1 MARISMIS
9 DEEATQDPVV
19 EALYEGARNLVGRV
33 PNATRVRA
41 HLPRFAAWNLALTSG
56 LHRQGGGGTLEGSM
70 KELIVLKTSMLNE
83 CDYCRTHNEVLAQE
97 TGLSVDQI
105 DAVEG
110 DYQSSELFTPR
121 EKAAIRWA
129 EAVTINTAYRDDA
142 AFAELQKHFTEPEIL
157 EVTWLSAYFNMSNRL
172 QNSLRVDIE
181 PADEVE
187 WIRRRPT
194 ASPDAIVDFVAGF
207 VSVLQDQGATAA
219 PGSVHLTDAPEQEP
233 AGAHQ

>member
-9 DEEATQDPVV
+9 DEEALKDPVV
-19 EALYEGARNLVGRV
+19 EALYEGARTLVGRV

-70 KELIVLKTSMLNE
+70 KELIVLKTSMLND
-83 CDYCRTHNEVLAQE
+83 CDYCRTHNTVLAQE
-97 TGLSVDQI
+97 TGLTVEQI

-110 DYQSSELFTPR
+110 DYQASDLFTAR

-129 EAVTINTAYRDDA
+129 EAVTLNTAYRDDA
-142 AFAELQKHFTEPEIL
+142 AFEELQRHFTEPEIL

-181 PADEVE
+181 PPAEVE

-207 VSVLQDQGATAA
+207 VSVLQEQGPVGDSTSDG
-219 PGSVHLTDAPEQEP
+219 PTHEPEP
-233 AGAHQ
+233 AGTRP